1 MPSVALIMAGI
12 YLTSIFPPQSHLSTA
27 VWLTPQA
34 LAREDC
40 PLQSATAC
48 LIPFIKLPIKLKF
61 EIY

>member
-1 MPSVALIMAGI
+1 MAGI
-12 YLTSIFPPQSHLSTA
+12 YFTSIFPPQSHLSTA

-48 LIPFIKLPIKLKF
+48 LIPFIKITL
-61 EIY
+61 